1 MSNNAIKGALLVA
14 IGVLLG
20 VLILGNGLSSPGGPS
35 SVTVEQ
41 ASGAD
46 ATTTTTA
53 EGGDST
59 TTTAEGG
66 ATSTTLPTTSTSG
79 GPTPSTNP
87 PNEVRVM
94 VANGTDIP
102 GAASQVQS
110 QLVALGY
117 NALSPANGPP
127 SEQSWSYYEPGY
139 EADARAIANSL
150 GMAQEQ
156 VAPMPEPPPLDTLEA
171 DVLVLIGN
179 DGLVQPPAE

>member
-20 VLILGNGLSSPGGPS
+20 VLILGSGLGSPDPS

-41 ASGAD
+41 AAGD
-46 ATTTTTA
+46 DTTTTTA
-53 EGGDST
+53 AGGDST
-59 TTTAEGG
+59 TTTAAGG
-66 ATSTTLPTTSTSG
+66 DTSTTLPNTSTSD
-79 GPTPSTNP
+79 GPTSVTHP
-87 PNEVRVM
+87 PNEVRVL

-117 NALSPANGPP
+117 NALSPQNGPP
-127 SEQSWSYYEPGY
+127 SDQSWVYYEPTYQG
-139 EADARAIANSL
+139 DARAIADSL
-150 GMAQEQ
+150 GIAQEQ
-156 VAPMPEPPPLDTLEA
+156 VAPMPEPPPIDTLEA
-171 DVLVLIGN
+171 NVLVLIGN